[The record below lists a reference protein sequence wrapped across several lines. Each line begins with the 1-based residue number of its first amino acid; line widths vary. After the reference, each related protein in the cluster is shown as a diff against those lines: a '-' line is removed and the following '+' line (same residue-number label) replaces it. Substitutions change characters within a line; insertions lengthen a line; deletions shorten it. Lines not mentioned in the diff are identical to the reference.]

1 MKPLLAHIYEPHR
14 VTYPCYVQPK
24 LDGIRALYQNG
35 RFQSRDEMPFPEG
48 LLDHL
53 AQPLLGI
60 FGSNHAPKD
69 GELYV
74 HGWPLQR
81 INAAV
86 TPVRLKPTED
96 TLRVEYHV
104 FDVVDFTLPF
114 WARHNVNNRSDLRNW
129 HENAG
134 DPTKECLFKSNKIPQ
149 VNFIESNLVYN
160 EQEADQLYARFVSN
174 GYEGM
179 MYRLGDCPY
188 TIPKQR
194 HDALPLTHR
203 WTCPVSK
210 SGFLSNKDNR
220 CWHLLKR
227 KDWQDDEF
235 LFHSIQPTVGKLNEP
250 GFILTC
256 HSKSSTIP
264 TFNLGSGLSRSEVDF
279 YISEPPVG
287 RQVKVKYL
295 CLSKEGIPRNATILA
310 IL

>member
-24 LDGIRALYQNG
+24 LNGIRALYQNG
-35 RFQSRDEMPFPEG
+35 RFQSRDGMPFPEG

-60 FGSNHAPKD
+60 FGPEVILD
-69 GELYV
+69 GELYI

-86 TPVRLKPTED
+86 TPVRQKPTED
-96 TLRVEYHV
+96 TLKVEYHV
-104 FDVVDFTLPF
+104 FD
-114 WARHNVNNRSDLRNW
+114 
-129 HENAG
+129 
-134 DPTKECLFKSNKIPQ
+134 I
-149 VNFIESNLVYN
+149 VNFNHSF
-160 EQEADQLYARFVSN
+160 ADRLPKVPRLRYSVKDLQGPIWFVQTVHCGTATLADELYAQFVSA

-188 TIPKQR
+188 TTPKQL
-194 HDALPLTHR
+194 APMGYLPR
-203 WTCPVSK
+203 NK
-210 SGFLSNKDNR
+210 YLSDKDNR

-235 LFHSIQPTVGKLNEP
+235 LFHSIQPTIGKLNEP

-256 HSKSSTIP
+256 HSKSPTIP

-295 CLSKEGIPRNATILA
+295 CLSKEGIPLNATILA